1 MGHSRGGEGA
11 IRLVMVDRKSRDPY
25 GIDAVL
31 PLAPVDFDRE
41 TMTGIPMA
49 VILPYCDGDVSDLEG
64 MHYFDDARYRRPGDP
79 APKATVTVMG
89 ANHNFFNT
97 VWTPKYGYPG
107 AFDDGLEGCPG
118 RISSK
123 EEQTAGRVFVVDF
136 FRRYIGGALTLD
148 DVWTGARK
156 PAEIA
161 SVQAIVT
168 YMAPDVPDQRKDLD
182 RFTDAGDLTRDE
194 LGGRVY
200 VNHLLALAKW
210 CPETTASPCVPGRYR
225 DTDVHLPGLPQA
237 IFGWANAAGS
247 MRFDIPAGRG
257 DVHGFDVLQFRVAVN
272 PGYQANSGV
281 ASQDLVV
288 ELRDASG
295 HVAQVAASSVPD
307 AALTYPPGLPAG
319 HVILNQIRFPLS
331 SFTGVEL
338 ANVTEVRL
346 IFSKTTRGVVD
357 VSDLAFTRGARG

>member
-1 MGHSRGGEGA
+1 
-11 IRLVMVDRKSRDPY
+11 
-25 GIDAVL
+25 
-31 PLAPVDFDRE
+31 
-41 TMTGIPMA
+41 
-49 VILPYCDGDVSDLEG
+49 
-64 MHYFDDARYRRPGDP
+64 
-79 APKATVTVMG
+79 
-89 ANHNFFNT
+89 
-97 VWTPKYGYPG
+97 
-107 AFDDGLEGCPG
+107 
-118 RISSK
+118 
-123 EEQTAGRVFVVDF
+123 VDF
-136 FRRYIGGALTLD
+136 FRRYIGGTLTLD
-148 DVWTGARK
+148 NVWTGARR

-161 SVQAIVT
+161 PVQAIVT

-182 RFTDAGDLTRDE
+182 RFTDAGSLTRDE

-225 DTDVHLPGLPQA
+225 ETDVHLPGLPQA

-295 HVAQVAASSVPD
+295 HVAQVAASSVPN

-331 SFTGVEL
+331 LFTGVEL

-357 VSDLAFTRGARG
+357 VSDLAFTRGARA